1 MFPGI
6 HVGRPWLAY
15 WLFPIPNQMDMW
27 PQFRSPLLWDVF
39 AVGTYATVSL
49 LFWYVGMV
57 PDIAT
62 FRDRSKSKIKQIVYG
77 ILCAGM
83 ERIEPALASL

>member
-1 MFPGI
+1 
-6 HVGRPWLAY
+6 
-15 WLFPIPNQMDMW
+15 MDLW

-62 FRDRSKSKIKQIVYG
+62 FRDRSKSGSSKSSTAFSPG
-77 ILCAGM
+77 L
-83 ERIEPALASL
+83 ERLQPALASV